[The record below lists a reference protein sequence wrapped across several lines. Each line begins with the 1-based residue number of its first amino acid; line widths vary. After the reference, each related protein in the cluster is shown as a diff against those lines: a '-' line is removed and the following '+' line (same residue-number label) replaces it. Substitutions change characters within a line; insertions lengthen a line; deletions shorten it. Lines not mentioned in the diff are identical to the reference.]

1 MKKKETMQ
9 EEENLKGK
17 TKQTII
23 SSIRKI
29 RESKLHGRSKIR
41 MLHKRRAEN
50 RWEQGQTRAGGPCS
64 NSAFGRF
71 STEMK
76 MI

>member
-9 EEENLKGK
+9 EEKNLKGK
-17 TKQTII
+17 MKQTII

-50 RWEQGQTRAGGPCS
+50 KK
-64 NSAFGRF
+64 NV
-71 STEMK
+71 
-76 MI
+76 